1 MVREMARKTAE
12 KMSDH
17 SVIESKA
24 THIYAYGLELL
35 FTLLREIR
43 ETYKKINLIT
53 VQMPE
58 VPSGI
63 CR

>member
-1 MVREMARKTAE
+1 MMGSKILMLIVLL
-12 KMSDH
+12 
-17 SVIESKA
+17 ESL
-24 THIYAYGLELL
+24 TPI
-35 FTLLREIR
+35 TLLREIR

-53 VQMPE
+53 VQMPG